1 MKQWYVVETT
11 PAGQTVLGPL
21 GMDQMRDLARTGRL
35 VASTQVCEVGAEAWS
50 RAAELAELRTLLDA
64 GTPASAWPPAPV
76 AASVESPGLGGSGSG
91 GPGAA
96 RALPPFSFGNAFE
109 LAFDVF
115 RRSWVM
121 LLFCAL
127 LLFAGQMVVQLAA
140 LPLQILT
147 GGVQFDIDG
156 AGNLQPVDSI
166 FGPSELP
173 MVFAAFLLLLVA
185 SVLIGIPLSAAQSWI
200 GVRAVRGQLD
210 IADVVQPFRRY
221 FAVLGAGLL
230 VMLIALLLAMPGGVG
245 IVMGVAM
252 VSAAGAEAQRN
263 LGVLLMIGGLL
274 LVAVPSIYLQ
284 TRLIF
289 ALAVACDPE
298 QGDCGPVESLK
309 RSWAMTKGRFW
320 VTLAYFI
327 CLVMLLFASL
337 LLLCI
342 GILVVGMPLY
352 YAGLGAIYEL
362 ARRDSPSTPA

>member
-21 GMDQMRDLARTGRL
+21 GMDQLRDLARSGRL
-35 VASTQVCEVGAEAWS
+35 TASTQVCEVGAEAWS

-64 GTPASAWPPAPV
+64 GTPSSAWPPAPV
-76 AASVESPGLGGSGSG
+76 AASVESPALGGSGSG

-147 GGVQFDIDG
+147 GGFQVEIDG
-156 AGNLQPVDSI
+156 AGHLQPVESSLD
-166 FGPSELP
+166 PSQLP
-173 MVFAAFLLLLVA
+173 LVFAALVLVLVV
-185 SVLIGIPLSAAQSWI
+185 SVLLGIPLGAAQSWI
-200 GVRAVRGQLD
+200 GVRAVRGKLD

-230 VMLIALLLAMPGGVG
+230 VMLTAVLLALPGGVG
-245 IVMGVAM
+245 FVMGVAIA
-252 VSAAGAEAQRN
+252 SAAGAGDQQA
-263 LGVLLMIGGLL
+263 LGVVLALGGLL
-274 LVAVPSIYLQ
+274 LVVLPSIYVQ
-284 TRLIF
+284 TRLLF
-289 ALAVACDPE
+289 ALTVACDPE

-320 VTLAYFI
+320 VTLAYLI
-327 CLVMLLFASL
+327 CLVMLVVASL

-352 YAGLGAIYEL
+352 SAGLGAFYEL